1 MNKWDKFSQTHAALI
16 KKVDLNIA
24 QIKMGLTKIQKIL
37 NRK

>member
-24 QIKMGLTKIQKIL
+24 QIKLKLIKIQTIL